1 MASKS
6 NKRHL
11 KNLLID
17 KQFQLKY
24 VVLSV
29 LVSVLI
35 FAVLGWLYVAEWEAG
50 NRIMKEI
57 NPIVKRAAPT
67 EEAAGELEELK
78 ALTEGLPMDEAEV
91 ENLAALEADTAQA
104 MEGRGTS
111 RLTWLVASVGL
122 LVVFMT
128 GLVILLTHR
137 AAGPVYAIRLFVN
150 AARIGAWNR
159 IRPLRDGDEF
169 IYLGNDFLA
178 LVSELKAGAA
188 ADLEGMD
195 QCLAALEAGD
205 TAGVRELLG
214 ALRTRKANY
223 LEGKQDTA

>member
-1 MASKS
+1 MANNRS
-6 NKRHL
+6 KRHL

-17 KQFQLKY
+17 RQFQLKY

-50 NRIMKEI
+50 NRIMQEI

-67 EEAAGELEELK
+67 GEAAGELEELE
-78 ALTEGLPMDEAEV
+78 ALTEGLSMDETET

-104 MEGRGTS
+104 MESRGTS
-111 RLTWLVASVGL
+111 RLAWLFASVGL
-122 LVVFMT
+122 LVIFMT
-128 GLVILLTHR
+128 GLVVLLTHR

-169 IYLGNDFLA
+169 IYLADDFLA
-178 LVSELKAGAA
+178 LVSELKAGAS
-188 ADLEGMD
+188 ADIERLDKG
-195 QCLAALEAGD
+195 LAALEAGD
-205 TAGVRELLG
+205 AAKARELLG
-214 ALRTRKANY
+214 ALRTDKANY
-223 LEGKQDTA
+223 LDGTQGAN